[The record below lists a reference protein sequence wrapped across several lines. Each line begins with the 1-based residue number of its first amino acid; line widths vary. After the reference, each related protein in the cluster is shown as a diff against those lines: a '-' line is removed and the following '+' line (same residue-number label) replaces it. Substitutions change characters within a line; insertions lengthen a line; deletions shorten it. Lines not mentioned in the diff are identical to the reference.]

1 MALTNNKNMI
11 VVDTTTNRITVSP
24 YDSQMYI
31 DQESGA
37 IFSGRNTGG
46 TGPADYV
53 DGGVALRLPPAL
65 HSHEFTK
72 GN

>member
-53 DGGVALRLPPAL
+53 DGGVALDIRPN
-65 HSHEFTK
+65 SI
-72 GN
+72 